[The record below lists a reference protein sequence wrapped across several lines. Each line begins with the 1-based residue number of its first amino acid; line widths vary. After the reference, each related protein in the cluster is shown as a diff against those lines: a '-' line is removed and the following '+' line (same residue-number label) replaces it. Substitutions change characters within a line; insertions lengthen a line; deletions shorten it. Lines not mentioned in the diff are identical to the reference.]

1 MTPKKPTQKKAV
13 AKTRKTATSAAKTTA
28 PRARARK
35 ATAKA
40 KPATTVRR
48 VRKVAPPAQLATK
61 TVRVRKT
68 AAATTRKTA
77 TKPRKRSNTKTV
89 VEKLPEAYGTQRLFL
104 VARDPRWLYAHW
116 DFTREQ
122 QHAYNKLSSEGHLIL
137 RIYQE
142 TPSERL
148 VAQVKLQT
156 DSRHWFVPVG
166 RGETQYIAELGY
178 RPRRGQ
184 WITIVRSNPVLTP
197 PETIAPDTSI
207 LLATIPPDV
216 PLPHV
221 LEIIGAAAAK
231 VVPQDVPL
239 PQVLEAIGAAVAEA
253 MPLVESIQVFHAAG
267 HTSLPEF
274 SVSIPERK
282 WTPKQAR
289 ELDKVVGSQRIRKRM
304 VGELSSLTAAQ
315 ILPEPQPEP
324 SPKPPGPTEAE
335 VIESETAPSSPTGGW
350 SGDCN
355 R

>member
-1 MTPKKPTQKKAV
+1 MTPKKPTRKRAV
-13 AKTRKTATSAAKTTA
+13 AKSPKTTA
-28 PRARARK
+28 PATKTAASPVRARK
-35 ATAKA
+35 ATAKT
-40 KPATTVRR
+40 KP
-48 VRKVAPPAQLATK
+48 
-61 TVRVRKT
+61 
-68 AAATTRKTA
+68 AAATTRKRVVRKTPATKTRERSA
-77 TKPRKRSNTKTV
+77 TKPV
-89 VEKLPEAYGTQRLFL
+89 AEKLPEAYGTQRLFL

-122 QHAYNKLSSEGHLIL
+122 QHAYNQLSSEGHLIL

-156 DSRHWFVPVG
+156 ESRHWFVPVG

-184 WITIVRSNPVLTP
+184 WTTIIRSNPVVTP
-197 PETIAPDTSI
+197 SETIAPDTSVV
-207 LLATIPPDV
+207 LATIPPDV

-221 LEIIGAAAAK
+221 LET
-231 VVPQDVPL
+231 
-239 PQVLEAIGAAVAEA
+239 IGAAVAEA
-253 MPLVESIQVFHAAG
+253 MPLVESIQVFRAAG

-304 VGELSSLTAAQ
+304 MGELASMTAAH
-315 ILPEPQPEP
+315 ILPAPAPEP
-324 SPKPPGPTEAE
+324 LPKAPGPTETESLEAE
-335 VIESETAPSSPTGGW
+335 VAPSSPTGGW
-350 SGDCN
+350 SGDLV
-355 R
+355 